1 MSKFRVGPL
10 NYRYQFALI
19 TFSYEA
25 VVHFYLDTYQN
36 DSELLEAIE
45 QVKHDEGGPT
55 LTGKALR
62 VAREQILSQTRPDG
76 MLFSRYFKLV
86 SHVPS

>member
-25 VVHFYLDTYQN
+25 IVHFYLDMYQN
-36 DSELLEAIE
+36 DNELLEATD

-62 VAREQILSQTRPDG
+62 VTREHILSQARPDG
-76 MLFSRYFKLV
+76 ILF
-86 SHVPS
+86 